1 MRSPGIKVPVAEAE
15 TALKQIIR
23 ERAINKNL
31 RSFSDEN
38 YVYFPLSRNIYIN
51 NGVNGEFDF
60 DLKNIT
66 GIREILKNTM
76 GRDGEKIGWQR
87 IGDALIFNHNT
98 NIPEK
103 ACELLNERLG
113 FRQIYEIQGPVIG
126 ESRKPEI
133 KILYGEPHDTK
144 YRENG
149 VTFVL
154 NPNKV
159 MLSKGNI
166 VERGIP
172 YSKLISPREV
182 LDMFSGIGYF
192 SLPLGK
198 RFPIVSMTCVDIN
211 STALEYLKKS
221 YQETGL
227 KFPLNLI
234 NSDCRNI
241 NTDKKFDTI
250 IMGNFKSVNYL
261 PQALS
266 HGKEEFNLIIHHIES
281 SDTIQTADY
290 ELMKKCVN
298 LGYLASVIDTH
309 IVKSYAPHMWHLSTL
324 IFLRRKF

>member
-1 MRSPGIKVPVAEAE
+1 MRSPGIKVPLAEAE
-15 TALKQIIR
+15 NALRQIIR
-23 ERAINKNL
+23 ERAIDKNL
-31 RSFSDEN
+31 RSFSDDD
-38 YVYFPLSRNIYIN
+38 YVYFPLTKNLYIKN
-51 NGVNGEFDF
+51 AVNGEFDF
-60 DLKNIT
+60 DYRNIT

-76 GRDGEKIGWQR
+76 GVKGEKIGWQR
-87 IGDALIFNHNT
+87 IGDALIFNQDANV
-98 NIPEK
+98 PEETCK
-103 ACELLNERLG
+103 LLNEKLG
-113 FRQIYEIQGPVIG
+113 IEQIYEIQGPVIG
-126 ESRKPEI
+126 ESRIPEI

-149 VTFVL
+149 ITFVL

-172 YSKLISPREV
+172 YSKLISPRDV

-211 STALEYLKKS
+211 PIALEYLKKS

-227 KFPLNLI
+227 KFPLTLI

-241 NTDKKFDTI
+241 HTDQKFDTI

-281 SDTIQTADY
+281 SDTIETSDY

-324 IFLRRKF
+324 LFLKRKF